1 MNPDSHSLPISQ
13 HQDLLISSTDKDNIM
28 EECSIE
34 PFRFDPNISGIYSI
48 HVGEEPLKFRKAEG
62 RSNFN

>member
-1 MNPDSHSLPISQ
+1 
-13 HQDLLISSTDKDNIM
+13 M